1 MDCTADNSS
10 VLVLEWLSLS
20 DALGVPLTASHCEN
34 FGLKFP
40 GIAGELTYF
49 ASSARKIAVR
59 SPSPNSK
66 GRHRYGSH
74 RGLSMTMTDAIIAMR
89 HLLNAMR
96 GRQHD
101 VGGDEGAA
109 TNVSLVG
116 RAGDGQI
123 LKHGAHVGP
132 LAELRRRT
140 LRVRHD
146 PLIDVAH
153 FDAIGIALSTPSA
166 CRLLPMIKFGD
177 VQ

>member
-1 MDCTADNSS
+1 
-10 VLVLEWLSLS
+10 
-20 DALGVPLTASHCEN
+20 
-34 FGLKFP
+34 
-40 GIAGELTYF
+40 
-49 ASSARKIAVR
+49 
-59 SPSPNSK
+59 
-66 GRHRYGSH
+66 
-74 RGLSMTMTDAIIAMR
+74 MTMTDAIIAMR

-96 GRQHD
+96 SRQHD

-109 TNVSLVG
+109 TNVSLVC

-166 CRLLPMIKFGD
+166 CRLLPMIKFGV